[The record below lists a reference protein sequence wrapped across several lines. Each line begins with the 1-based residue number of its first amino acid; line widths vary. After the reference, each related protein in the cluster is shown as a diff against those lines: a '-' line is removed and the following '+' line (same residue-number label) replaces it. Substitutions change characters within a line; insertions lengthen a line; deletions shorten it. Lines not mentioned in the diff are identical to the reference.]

1 MLCKAFFRELP
12 VKSLA
17 KTGGGLMACCPWLTS
32 VAIMIITLT
41 LMKNAFMIF
50 LQIQGCGRFDQKDR
64 KNKISVPDPGFLFF
78 KKRKIIG

>member
-1 MLCKAFFRELP
+1 
-12 VKSLA
+12 
-17 KTGGGLMACCPWLTS
+17 
-32 VAIMIITLT
+32 MIITLT

-64 KNKISVPDPGFLFF
+64 KNKISAPDPGFLFF